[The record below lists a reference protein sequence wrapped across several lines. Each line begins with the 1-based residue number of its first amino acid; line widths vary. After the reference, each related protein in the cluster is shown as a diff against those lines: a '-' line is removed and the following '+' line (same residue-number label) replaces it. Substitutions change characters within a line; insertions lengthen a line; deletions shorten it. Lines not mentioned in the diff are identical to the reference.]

1 MAILSA
7 GLFTSCSDF
16 LPKSLYKACV
26 LFVNDGSRDDSLLK
40 IKEICSRHEDFFY
53 ISFVK
58 NAGLSAAVKAG
69 FDHSFQF
76 HNS

>member
-1 MAILSA
+1 MANLEKS
-7 GLFTSCSDF
+7 LSDF

-26 LFVNDGSRDDSLLK
+26 LFVNDGSKDSSLLK
-40 IKEICSRHEDFFY
+40 IKEICARHEDFFY

-69 FDHSFQF
+69 FDYTFSQYVG
-76 HNS
+76 